1 MGKALDDEEALKCWN
16 LELEIESELDNEA
29 YALEL
34 TMEDI
39 IGELVEEQ
47 VEKAEVV
54 ESGKAEVVESGSE
67 SESDD
72 DDC

>member
-1 MGKALDDEEALKCWN
+1 LDD
-16 LELEIESELDNEA
+16 EA

-39 IGELVEEQ
+39 IGELVKEE

-54 ESGKAEVVESGSE
+54 ESGSE
-67 SESDD
+67 NDD
-72 DDC
+72 DDCEAHIILSGN